1 MEEDIGPVVSCNEAE
16 TAISVEEPHF
26 TGGHGPLL
34 LSIV

>member
-1 MEEDIGPVVSCNEAE
+1 VEEDISAVISRNEAK
-16 TAISVEEPHF
+16 TAICVEEPHF